1 MIGNPDTSS
10 QRRRRVAHVAWAA
23 IAITVSLF
31 MIFTKQRGD
40 PPMMVFVP
48 LVWIIWVVGHFVI
61 WSIQWLAARGQPL
74 VRETGVVRKP
84 WPISLKIAVIGTGV
98 PAVIGI
104 FQVLMTVLQR
114 KWYPYPDANLWTV
127 MLAVWLVHGVGFAGL
142 LLRQQWSRLLS
153 AMLAVGWALLLASQI
168 AEHLHPRVSSETKE
182 LLIACLLM
190 VLLLLIGLHLVASR
204 KVKAFFTH

>member
-1 MIGNPDTSS
+1 
-10 QRRRRVAHVAWAA
+10 
-23 IAITVSLF
+23 
-31 MIFTKQRGD
+31 
-40 PPMMVFVP
+40 MMVFVP

-61 WSIQWLAARGQPL
+61 WIIQRLAARGQRM
-74 VRETGVVRKP
+74 VSETGSVRKP

-168 AEHLHPRVSSETKE
+168 AEHLHPRLSSETKE